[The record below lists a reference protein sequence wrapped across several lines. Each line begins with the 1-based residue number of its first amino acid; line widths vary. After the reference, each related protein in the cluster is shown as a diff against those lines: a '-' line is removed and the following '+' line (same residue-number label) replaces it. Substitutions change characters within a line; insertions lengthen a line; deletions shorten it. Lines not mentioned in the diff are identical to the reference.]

1 MIHPGVCL
9 LYRFLPYK
17 FTKRAMCT
25 VVNSISDLAQAPL
38 SQTFPSDLPLSP
50 SSHWRVFPRLNCE
63 GSSQKEKKQQTGY
76 GEEQKKK
83 RGGGGLWDCFLLT
96 TLEIVCYSSNRILQ
110 QQLSLQINVQAVLN
124 RRLQCTW
131 KREKNIS
138 LLEESI
144 NNRLFHFEGVGCTY
158 SSSFTTVKWLVGS
171 ASIIGPT
178 QDSLFLIRVESRRM
192 RAIPA
197 LLDNIPAFFIL
208 MKHTARS
215 AG

>member
-1 MIHPGVCL
+1 MYSCKLNI
-9 LYRFLPYK
+9 RS
-17 FTKRAMCT
+17 CT
-25 VVNSISDLAQAPL
+25 SSLV
-38 SQTFPSDLPLSP
+38 SDLPLRFAAFPLVSLE
-50 SSHWRVFPRLNCE
+50 SFSKTELWRKLTK
-63 GSSQKEKKQQTGY
+63 GKKTADRIRRRA
-76 GEEQKKK
+76 KKK
-83 RGGGGLWDCFLLT
+83 KGGGGLWDCFLLT

-144 NNRLFHFEGVGCTY
+144 NNRLFHFEGVGCTS